1 MLVNESV
8 AKANIKKWNILKTP
22 LVGQNVTQKIYL
34 PGLLEH
40 LTKDWLENW
49 EKKSMKP
56 AKYQHQPLRYITR
69 IVFKGMLSFKVL
81 CYQCQTLWRQ

>member
-49 EKKSMKP
+49 EKKSYLSNEASKIP
-56 AKYQHQPLRYITR
+56 APTSSLHNTH
-69 IVFKGMLSFKVL
+69 SFQGYVIF
-81 CYQCQTLWRQ
+81 